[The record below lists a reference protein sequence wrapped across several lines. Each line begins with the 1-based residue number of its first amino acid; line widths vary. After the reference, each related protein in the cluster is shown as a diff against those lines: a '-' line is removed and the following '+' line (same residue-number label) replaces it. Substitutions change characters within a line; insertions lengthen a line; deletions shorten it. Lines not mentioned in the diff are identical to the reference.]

1 MSLLS
6 LVLTVRPREVRE
18 MSSTQGRAAH
28 GVLLGAVE
36 RVAPDLARE
45 MHDEDKP
52 RAFTCSS
59 LQGRRQA
66 GKVTPELTYTLRY
79 TALNAPLADLF
90 PTLFPTDAEIVL
102 DDVPFVVIRATNAPS
117 QDAWAARMTYEELS
131 ARWLLAREIPDGRIG
146 LRLYTPTAFKTTGK
160 LQNFPLPDLVFG
172 SLLTKWNLFAPVTLP
187 EEARRFAAE
196 CLVAS
201 RFKLETHAAPFKN
214 QSAFKSGAVGTI
226 QYTALNRDRYW
237 LSVMNLL
244 ADFAQFAGVG
254 ISTTMGMGQARR
266 IVQSLNRAINR

>member
-6 LVLTVRPREVRE
+6 LVLTVQPRQARE

-28 GVLLGAVE
+28 GALLGAVE

-59 LQGRRQA
+59 LRGKRQA
-66 GKVTPELTYTLRY
+66 GKMTPELTYTLRY
-79 TALNAPLADLF
+79 TALNSPLAELL
-90 PTLFPTDAEIVL
+90 PTLFPIGAEIVL
-102 DDVPFVVIRATNAPS
+102 DDLPFVVTHATSDAT

-131 ARWLLAREIPDGRIG
+131 ARWLLARETPDARIG
-146 LRLYTPTAFKTTGK
+146 LRLYSPTAFKTTGI
-160 LQNFPLPDLVFG
+160 LQIFPLPDLVFG
-172 SLLTKWNLFAPVTLP
+172 SLLARWNSFAPVTLP

-201 RFKLETHAAPFKN
+201 RFQLETHAAPFKN
-214 QSAFKSGAVGTI
+214 ENAFKSGAVGNIT
-226 QYTALNRDRYW
+226 YAALNRDRYW

-266 IVQSLNRAINR
+266 IVQSLNSAIDR